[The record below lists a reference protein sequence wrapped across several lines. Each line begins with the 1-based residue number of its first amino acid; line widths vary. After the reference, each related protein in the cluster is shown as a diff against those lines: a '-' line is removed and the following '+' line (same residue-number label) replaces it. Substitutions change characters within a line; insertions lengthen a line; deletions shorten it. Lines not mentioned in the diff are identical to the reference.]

1 MAGNQSASCPT
12 VDAMIDRIASM
23 NPVTAA
29 PAAIQ
34 VQAIRKVFNDKKH
47 GSRTAVADV
56 SFDVYPGEIFGLLGP
71 NGAGKTTALR
81 VLATLLKPT
90 SGTAILNGFDIVKQ
104 PSEVRGS
111 IGFLSGDMGL
121 YGRLTPR
128 EVLRFFADLN
138 RLPNAGV
145 RVDETIERFGITSFA
160 NSKIDKFSTG
170 MKQKVAI
177 ARAMLCDPPI
187 LILDEPT
194 SGLDVPAARAI
205 EDAILDARKRG
216 KCIVFS
222 THVME
227 EAEYLCD
234 RIAVIN
240 DGKIRI
246 IGTMDELREATGKQ
260 RLREIFVDLLGLGE
274 GGR

>member
-1 MAGNQSASCPT
+1 MSSK
-12 VDAMIDRIASM
+12 
-23 NPVTAA
+23 
-29 PAAIQ
+29 AAIQ
-34 VQAIRKVFNDKKH
+34 VNAVRKTFSDKKH
-47 GSRTAVADV
+47 GSRTAVDGV
-56 SFDVYPGEIFGLLGP
+56 SFEVFPGEIFGLLGP
-71 NGAGKTTALR
+71 NGAGKTTTLR

-90 SGTAILNGFDIVKQ
+90 SGTAILNGFDIVNQ

-138 RLPNAGV
+138 RLPDASKRVEDILKRFAIMDFAG
-145 RVDETIERFGITSFA
+145 
-160 NSKIDKFSTG
+160 SKIDKLSTG

-205 EDAILDARKRG
+205 ESAILDARKRG

-246 IGTMDELREATGKQ
+246 IGTMDHLREATGKH
-260 RLREIFVDLLGLGE
+260 RLREIFVDLLGLGDT
-274 GGR
+274 GN

>member
-1 MAGNQSASCPT
+1 MTTAPAVGTAIH
-12 VDAMIDRIASM
+12 VDRITKSFA
-23 NPVTAA
+23 
-29 PAAIQ
+29 
-34 VQAIRKVFNDKKH
+34 DKKH
-47 GSRTAVADV
+47 GSRTAVDDV
-56 SFDVYPGEIFGLLGP
+56 SFEVYPGEIFGLLGP
-71 NGAGKTTALR
+71 NGAGKTTTLR
-81 VLATLLKPT
+81 VLATLLKPS
-90 SGTAILNGFDIVKQ
+90 SGTAILNGFDIVTQ
-104 PSEVRGS
+104 SSEVRGS

-128 EVLRFFADLN
+128 EVLKFFADLN
-138 RLPNAGV
+138 RMPDAAT
-145 RVDETIERFGITSFA
+145 RVSETIERFGITAFA
-160 NSKIDKFSTG
+160 DSKIDKFSTG

-246 IGTMDELREATGKQ
+246 IGTMEELRAATGKQ
-260 RLREIFVDLLGLGE
+260 RLREIFVTLLGLSDE
-274 GGR
+274 RK

>member
-1 MAGNQSASCPT
+1 MSP
-12 VDAMIDRIASM
+12 
-23 NPVTAA
+23 
-29 PAAIQ
+29 AIQ
-34 VQAIRKVFNDKKH
+34 VKQIRKAFADKKH
-47 GSRTAVADV
+47 GSRTAVDGV
-56 SFDVYPGEIFGLLGP
+56 SFDVFPGEIFGLLGP
-71 NGAGKTTALR
+71 NGAGKTTTLR

-90 SGTAILNGFDIVKQ
+90 DGTATLNGFDIVTQ
-104 PSEVRGS
+104 ASEVRGS

-121 YGRLTPR
+121 YARLTPR
-128 EVLRFFADLN
+128 EVLRFFGDLN
-138 RLPNAGV
+138 RLPDVKA
-145 RVDETIERFGITSFA
+145 RVEEIIGRFGIGEFA
-160 NSKIDKFSTG
+160 DSKIDKFSTG

-205 EDAILDARKRG
+205 EDAILDAKKRG
-216 KCIVFS
+216 KCVVFS

-234 RIAVIN
+234 RIAVMN

-260 RLREIFVDLLGLGE
+260 RLREIFVSLLGLTDIKRE
-274 GGR
+274 S